1 MKSDE
6 SIIGTL
12 NGVIKAKTV
21 RRLPE
26 DQTWCAEEVFNIRG
40 VPSNPLPSDGG
51 DHIPMGPTARGAVST
66 NQNTSVR
73 CNTHT
78 TVAAQDSKEKFCNQ
92 SIHQRIRC
100 HRGEPRVQGD

>member
-26 DQTWCAEEVFNIRG
+26 DQKWCAEEVFNIRG
-40 VPSNPLPSDGG
+40 VPSNPLPGDGG
-51 DHIPMGPTARGAVST
+51 DHIPIGPTARGAVST
-66 NQNTSVR
+66 YQYTSVR
-73 CNTHT
+73 SATRT
-78 TVAAQDSKEKFCNQ
+78 QPSP
-92 SIHQRIRC
+92 
-100 HRGEPRVQGD
+100 HRTRQQGEVL